1 MENGRVTE
9 TVRVGIIG
17 VGTMGKQY
25 AQWICAG
32 EVRGMSLTA
41 AVSRNPETRSWL
53 SKIGGPG
60 LKVYDSE
67 ETFFSEADR
76 FDALLIVTPHKEHPR
91 LAFRAFSLGK
101 HVLCDKPAGIR
112 AVDACEMTKEAQKAG
127 VAYGLIFHNRL
138 RPGYQRMK
146 ELLEREELGQL
157 KRFAFTS
164 TINFRTEHYHKSGN
178 WRSSWGGEGGGALI
192 NQGQHVLDF
201 WQWLFGM
208 PDRLFAKIPFGKY
221 QDFSVDDEA
230 TLVMEYPDKV
240 TGTFFLTTAEIPG
253 EEKLEVVGTKGRAV
267 LTEESLRI
275 WRYAD
280 IKEYIKTA
288 PVDTGTD
295 LQVSCE
301 EIRLE
306 PLGNLRLELLENF
319 AAHLLQREPLIAPG
333 CEGENALWLS
343 NAAYLS
349 AWTGSEVVLPFDAAA
364 FDRELARRVEM
375 EGKDRRVENAEMEV
389 KNS

>member
-1 MENGRVTE
+1 MAEKRKETK
-9 TVRVGIIG
+9 TVRMGIIG
-17 VGTMGKQY
+17 VGTMGRQY

-32 EVRGMSLTA
+32 EVRGMTLTA

-53 SKIGGPG
+53 SRIGGPE

-67 ETFFSEADR
+67 EEFFQESYR
-76 FDALLIVTPHKEHPR
+76 FDALLIATPHKEHPR
-91 LAFRAFSLGK
+91 LALRAFSLGK

-112 AVDACEMTKEAQKAG
+112 AADAREMTRAAKEAGA
-127 VAYGLIFHNRL
+127 AYGLIFHNRL

-146 ELLEREELGQL
+146 ALLESGELGRL
-157 KRFAFTS
+157 KRFAFVS
-164 TINFRTEHYHKSGN
+164 TIHFRTRHYHESGD
-178 WRSSWGGEGGGALI
+178 WRSSWSGEGGGALI

-221 QDFSVDDEA
+221 QDFAVDDEA
-230 TLVMEYPDKV
+230 TLLMEYPNKV

-253 EEKLEVVGTKGRAV
+253 EEKLEVVGTRGRAL

-275 WRYAD
+275 WRYGD
-280 IKEYIKTA
+280 IQEYIMTA
-288 PVDTGTD
+288 PVNTKEG
-295 LQVSCE
+295 LEVNLE
-301 EIRLE
+301 EIPLAS
-306 PLGNLRLELLENF
+306 LGNLRLELLENF
-319 AAHLLQREPLIAPG
+319 AAHLLTGEPLVAPG
-333 CEGENALWLS
+333 REGENALWLS

-349 AWTGSEVVLPFDAAA
+349 AWTGADVSLPFDPDV

-375 EGKDRRVENAEMEV
+375 ETKL
-389 KNS
+389 KNF